1 MFRELLIKLFLKNTL
16 HILSLFYVF
25 IVSIMIPEEK
35 HQSKHASVLTLTE
48 ILISI
53 GTIPE
58 ELVLLVAVD
67 TIEAINHFQNQSP
80 KTSSHLL
87 GKGCST

>member
-1 MFRELLIKLFLKNTL
+1 M
-16 HILSLFYVF
+16 IL
-25 IVSIMIPEEK
+25 EEK
-35 HQSKHASVLTLTE
+35 RQSKHASVLTLTE

-58 ELVLLVAVD
+58 ELVLLVVVD

-80 KTSSHLL
+80 KTSRHLL